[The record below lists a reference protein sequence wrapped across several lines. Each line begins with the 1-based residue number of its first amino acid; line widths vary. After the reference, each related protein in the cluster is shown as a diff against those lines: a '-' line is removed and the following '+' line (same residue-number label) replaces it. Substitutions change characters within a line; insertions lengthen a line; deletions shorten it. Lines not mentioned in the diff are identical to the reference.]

1 MHKKMDFFANMGISK
16 NVMLHY
22 RNMDAGIHRVR
33 KTYQVINDITEEME
47 VLLRR
52 WGVQGEFQVINNGYI
67 KTNRSTMKIGKFMGK
82 ILSESQFKD
91 FNSRYSDLLSKAKQ
105 TGTLILSNKLSDCLC
120 ASNYT
125 QGWGSCQAFDYGNDC
140 RGSANLIYYLSSN
153 TYIAVVENDDGVK
166 IFRQWIH
173 MGNLVDNTTGIEKR
187 TENIGIV
194 FGRPYP
200 GPNKM
205 LENYIRQTF
214 MEDIMKIPI
223 HLKRVMEGKYYNLL
237 CYNLKDISEI
247 PYKDIEYRTTTI
259 ALPKENANLIPA
271 IDEAKFG
278 PRNFYIEVPLGDL
291 AERIQLKCLFCGNEI
306 YSITDFYG
314 NGSCGCESRS
324 GYACSSC
331 GEGLEEGEV
340 WWGDETPYCRDCY
353 DEHYAYCPCCGNYY
367 SNEDV
372 REGDDGEWYCES
384 CWEGLFFRCNGC
396 EETTNMKNAST
407 FEGDYYCADC
417 YVNLFAECNEC
428 GEVFMKEDL
437 NDQDCC
443 RECANELENAEV
455 END

>member
-1 MHKKMDFFANMGISK
+1 MKIYQKMLLQNKEKYQRRVSNAEKMDFFANMGISK

-47 VLLRR
+47 TLLRR

-82 ILSESQFKD
+82 ILTESQFKD

-125 QGWGSCQAFDYGNDC
+125 QGWGSCQAFDYGDDC

-223 HLKRVMEGKYYNLL
+223 HLKE
-237 CYNLKDISEI
+237 
-247 PYKDIEYRTTTI
+247 
-259 ALPKENANLIPA
+259 
-271 IDEAKFG
+271 
-278 PRNFYIEVPLGDL
+278 
-291 AERIQLKCLFCGNEI
+291 
-306 YSITDFYG
+306 
-314 NGSCGCESRS
+314 
-324 GYACSSC
+324 
-331 GEGLEEGEV
+331 
-340 WWGDETPYCRDCY
+340 
-353 DEHYAYCPCCGNYY
+353 
-367 SNEDV
+367 
-372 REGDDGEWYCES
+372 
-384 CWEGLFFRCNGC
+384 
-396 EETTNMKNAST
+396 
-407 FEGDYYCADC
+407 
-417 YVNLFAECNEC
+417 
-428 GEVFMKEDL
+428 
-437 NDQDCC
+437 
-443 RECANELENAEV
+443 
-455 END
+455 